1 MKSSLTAAAIAL
13 GVALGPH
20 PVSAQTRG
28 TLIIVPDAPRRH
40 LTPWIIRGLDGVRNG
55 TTRYERDQHGGL
67 GGVDLS
73 GRPELRELLRRY

>member
-1 MKSSLTAAAIAL
+1 MRRSLTVAVIAL
-13 GVALGPH
+13 AVAFGPS

-28 TLIIVPDAPRRH
+28 TLIIFPDVPRRH
-40 LTPWIIRGLDGVRNG
+40 LTPWIIRSLDGVRNG

-73 GRPELRELLRRY
+73 GRPELRELLRHY